1 MLRIAALAG
10 GGLVVASLIWWG
22 VSSLLDARD
31 EAVALRETAKAL
43 QAEKAASDTAQATLN
58 EKKKEIEHA
67 RTERESTLDGA
78 ADLPDDDFW
87 RVLDRLLSPDAS
99 AGGGDAPRDPDGAV
113 PGTAEQRRRA
123 DTPAIR

>member
-58 EKKKEIEHA
+58 EK
-67 RTERESTLDGA
+67 
-78 ADLPDDDFW
+78 
-87 RVLDRLLSPDAS
+87 
-99 AGGGDAPRDPDGAV
+99 
-113 PGTAEQRRRA
+113 
-123 DTPAIR
+123 